1 MSYFWGSL
9 WWESREITCWWTKG
23 GADLLL
29 ISNKGSNEH
38 VSSMHKYLPHWR
50 RCSHPRFGS
59 VIRVLIASG
68 HQRWEVKWP
77 NEILWIGIGVV
88 RNTTKADP
96 VKLCMNIVWIV
107 AYGLCKEHLWHFTA
121 YPRLAALSWFD
132 IRIFDL
138 IFNSQETCIGSTK
151 FLQTDLVCKHPLK
164 SIWQW
169 FRHST
174 CRDLKDSEGK
184 VHGPVGCLKG
194 SAVRHLSL
202 SSWEIEHSLRKWQHF
217 LRDVQG
223 NIEVFASNVFR
234 FRVNLFYIHELS
246 WICTHLFRS
255 PGPQGYNKDRE
266 VIPWISSRSHQVI
279 NLSPQDNHLREAH
292 RKSFKKKHLLIHP
305 NFTPQFLEY
314 GVVVEGL
321 IEQHISIPV

>member
-151 FLQTDLVCKHPLK
+151 FLQTDLICKHPLK

-246 WICTHLFRS
+246 
-255 PGPQGYNKDRE
+255 
-266 VIPWISSRSHQVI
+266 
-279 NLSPQDNHLREAH
+279 
-292 RKSFKKKHLLIHP
+292 
-305 NFTPQFLEY
+305 
-314 GVVVEGL
+314 
-321 IEQHISIPV
+321 